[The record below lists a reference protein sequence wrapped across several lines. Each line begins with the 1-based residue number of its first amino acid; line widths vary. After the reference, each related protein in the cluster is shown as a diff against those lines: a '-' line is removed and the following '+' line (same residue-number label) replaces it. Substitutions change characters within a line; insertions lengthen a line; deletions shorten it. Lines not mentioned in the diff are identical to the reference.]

1 MTSQIAVF
9 NLTGVAV
16 ASDSVTTVTRGG
28 ETRTFTGAQ
37 KVFDLGPDHRVVAMT
52 CGEARFMDVPYS
64 VLVPQWRATLAGPL
78 AHIEDYA
85 ESFTDWLVARTDLFG
100 AERQAALLS
109 WLVQDYYL
117 HVRRV
122 ILGRLADIGIE
133 GERWDSLEVVRLVDD
148 VVSECVDSL
157 ESRLDLDDVDAAA
170 DGVYLAAQRP
180 AVEEA
185 FEYVFDDTPRTVDS
199 DAILRE
205 VVPPLI
211 LRKREGW
218 SLDSVVAFIGYG
230 SQDTFPGHQAVD
242 LTGLVD
248 GRIRMRRWE
257 RAAVN
262 VNLNSLLTPFAQSEA
277 IDTFLRA
284 YNRRMVSIA
293 HDCIDSAIDEVLGLC
308 GSGSDLESEALAQS
322 RQQAHQRLT
331 DEIDAWSWDSF
342 VAPMLDT
349 VASLPPADLARM
361 ADSLVGVQALRAH
374 STTVQPSVGGRIALV
389 TITPEEGVT
398 WLRRHVETSST

>member
-37 KVFDLGPDHRVVAMT
+37 KIFDLGQDHRLVAMT

-64 VLVPQWRATLAGPL
+64 VLVPQWRASLPGPL
-78 AHIEDYA
+78 THVEEYA

-100 AERQAALLS
+100 PERQAALLS

-117 HVRRV
+117 HVRRLV
-122 ILGRLADIGIE
+122 LDRLADEGLD
-133 GERWDSLEVVRLVDD
+133 GERWDSLDVVRLVDS
-148 VVSECVDSL
+148 VVAECVESL

-170 DGVYLAAQRP
+170 DSAYLATQRP
-180 AVEEA
+180 VIEEA
-185 FEYVFDDTPRTVDS
+185 FEYVFDDTPRTVTS
-199 DAILRE
+199 DAILRD
-205 VVPPLI
+205 VVPTLI
-211 LRKREGW
+211 LSKREGW
-218 SLDSVVAFIGYG
+218 SLDSVMAFIGYG
-230 SQDTFPGHQAVD
+230 AKDTFPGHQAID
-242 LTGLVD
+242 LTGLID
-248 GRIRMRRWE
+248 GRVRMRRWDSAE
-257 RAAVN
+257 VGVQA
-262 VNLNSLLTPFAQSEA
+262 NSLLTPFAQSEA

-284 YNRRMVSIA
+284 YNRSMVSIA
-293 HDCIDSAIDEVLGLC
+293 HDCIDTAIDDVADLC
-308 GSGSDLESEALAQS
+308 QHSGGIEAEDVNQA
-322 RQQAHQRLT
+322 RDQAHERLR
-331 DEIDAWSWDSF
+331 DQIDAWSWRSF
-342 VAPMLDT
+342 VQPMLDT

-398 WLRRHVETSST
+398 WLRRHVESSST